1 MKFKLGF
8 FVREAFKNL
17 RLNLLMSV
25 TAITTTAICILILG
39 TAIIINAHVEGVVRK
54 VEQDVEITAFFSGD
68 ATEEEIEE
76 VRSSVEGYPEVKE
89 STYVSKEEA
98 LRRFE
103 EMMADQPDI
112 VEGLGSD
119 VLPASIEIQLKSSR
133 DSEAVAEKLRN
144 EGLTELSYPQQTVEN
159 INQFTNYVVWGL
171 RGATVLFFVASV
183 LLIFN
188 TIRLSIFA
196 RRKEIEI
203 MKLVG
208 ATDDFV
214 RTPFVFEGLAQGLIG
229 AGFAALLVVWANA
242 LFVDWAHDVLPFI
255 PISSSAVNTLA
266 VLLVLISVGVIIG
279 IVGSYLSVRRF
290 LKV

>member
-1 MKFKLGF
+1 MKFNLGF

-39 TAIIINAHVEGVVRK
+39 TAIMINAHVEGVIRK
-54 VEQDVEITAFFSGD
+54 VEQDVAITAFFPED
-68 ATEEEIEE
+68 TTEEKIEE
-76 VRSSVEGYPEVKE
+76 VRYSVEGYPEVKE

-103 EMMADQPDI
+103 EIMADQPDI
-112 VEGLGSD
+112 VEGIGND
-119 VLPASIEIQLKSSR
+119 VLPASIEIQLKSAR

-144 EGLTELSYPQQTVEN
+144 EGFTELSYPQQTVEN
-159 INQFTNYVVWGL
+159 INQFTNYVTWGL
-171 RGATVLFFVASV
+171 RGATGVFFVASV

-208 ATDDFV
+208 ATDEFV

-229 AGFAALLVVWANA
+229 AAFAALLVVWANA
-242 LFVDWAHDVLPFI
+242 LFVDWAHEAIPFI
-255 PISSSAVNTLA
+255 PISSSAVNMLV